1 MTFVSDEDLN
11 EWHMAHESV
20 SKVNHLL
27 ERLERDKHDWKK
39 MPRSRDFPSN
49 GIEFLKIWKGVMV
62 DKLVTQIRNQKNLIL
77 ESEKLQLSEVEM
89 DGTDIG
95 DLQNII
101 NQIDVA
107 LENLP
112 DGYKR
117 LFLRWKFQILD
128 LVIKELNEMKTQT
141 KHSHTH

>member
-1 MTFVSDEDLN
+1 
-11 EWHMAHESV
+11 
-20 SKVNHLL
+20 
-27 ERLERDKHDWKK
+27 
-39 MPRSRDFPSN
+39 
-49 GIEFLKIWKGVMV
+49 MV
-62 DKLVTQIRNQKNLIL
+62 DKLVEQVKNQKNQIL

-89 DGTDIG
+89 DLTDIG
-95 DLQNII
+95 GLQNIM
-101 NQIDVA
+101 NQISVG

-128 LVIKELNEMKTQT
+128 LVIKELNELKTRT

>member
-1 MTFVSDEDLN
+1 M
-11 EWHMAHESV
+11 
-20 SKVNHLL
+20 
-27 ERLERDKHDWKK
+27 
-39 MPRSRDFPSN
+39 
-49 GIEFLKIWKGVMV
+49 
-62 DKLVTQIRNQKNLIL
+62 
-77 ESEKLQLSEVEM
+77 
-89 DGTDIG
+89 DIG